1 MQLLLIMC
9 FVRCFRASYIDT
21 AVQQNASAEVTSL
34 RMASLRPWQGS
45 RSYVMILEPLNINAT
60 YSKTLENNA
69 QLVCV
74 DFEAIDMT

>member
-1 MQLLLIMC
+1 
-9 FVRCFRASYIDT
+9 
-21 AVQQNASAEVTSL
+21 
-34 RMASLRPWQGS
+34 
-45 RSYVMILEPLNINAT
+45 MILEPLNINAT